1 MRLPAAAAA
10 EMTTSVVP
18 FNRLVRLAARAFYD
32 DLPAAGGQQHAQG
45 PAVVVLD
52 ALTRRD
58 GQWVREDDLAASL
71 RLQRKPLR
79 RVLRYL
85 EEDKIVSRDHRK
97 EPAPAK
103 PAAGV
108 AEEGD
113 EKERVKLHV
122 KSYCCLDYAQACD
135 AVRYRMHRMRKKIRD
150 ELTADSRAT
159 VQHYLCPDCGRR
171 YSALDALRLLAEDFQ
186 SFRCEHCSGELV
198 VEKAATIATD
208 EAGDGGADDG
218 SRARK
223 RRRLE
228 KLQDMQR
235 RMEEQLEPLQAQIQR
250 VEGLPAPEFM
260 SLRSWQKE
268 NNVAAA
274 AAAPCRRD
282 PEVELGVLLADQ
294 SGTVSDSPPKVFP
307 PWMVKQGMDQTGGN
321 ARSEGKSEE
330 GEDDKKMNSNEEEE
344 KQRILL
350 EQEYAKAYY
359 EALLKQQQLG
369 ANIKH
374 EDEQQLGANIK
385 HEDEQQLG
393 TSIKHEDDE
402 DVEEE
407 AGIEWEDGDAGIEW
421 EDGEN

>member
-1 MRLPAAAAA
+1 MLFSLLPQQSPLPA
-10 EMTTSVVP
+10 TSPQISSHRKVVVLQFQPVP

-32 DLPAAGGQQHAQG
+32 DLPAPAGGGQQHAQG
-45 PAVVVLD
+45 TAVVVLD

-71 RLQRKPLR
+71 RMQPKPLR

-85 EEDKIVSRDHRK
+85 EEDKIVLRDHRK

-103 PAAGV
+103 PAAAAGV

-135 AVRYRMHRMRKKIRD
+135 AVRYRLHRMRKKIRD

-208 EAGDGGADDG
+208 EAGDGGDDG

-268 NNVAAA
+268 NNV
-274 AAAPCRRD
+274 
-282 PEVELGVLLADQ
+282 ELGVLLHDADQ
-294 SGTVSDSPPKVFP
+294 SGTVSDSAPKVFP
-307 PWMVKQGMDQTGGN
+307 PWMVKLGMDQTGGK
-321 ARSEGKSEE
+321 ARLEGKSEE

-369 ANIKH
+369 ANVKH
-374 EDEQQLGANIK
+374 EE
-385 HEDEQQLG
+385 EQQLG
-393 TSIKHEDDE
+393 TNVKHENDQ